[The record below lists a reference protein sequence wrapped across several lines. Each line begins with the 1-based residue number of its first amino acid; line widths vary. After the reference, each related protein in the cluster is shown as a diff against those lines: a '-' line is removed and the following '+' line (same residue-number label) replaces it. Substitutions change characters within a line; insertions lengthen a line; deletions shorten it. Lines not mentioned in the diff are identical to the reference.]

1 MMYPGKEA
9 ETVVETRSRMYDK
22 QKQKA
27 SSSLIPDPASLHQHL
42 QRARLQTIIWTQS
55 GEQNIEYPEP
65 TEYGWI
71 EKDGLKPH
79 WFDGPQ
85 LPPSLTNEGRKR
97 KRKETTINYDADTEE
112 SDAEQPPPKKPVRRE
127 QTLQGNDC

>member
-1 MMYPGKEA
+1 MYPGKEA

-42 QRARLQTIIWTQS
+42 QRARLQTIIWTQT

-79 WFDGPQ
+79 WLDGPQ
-85 LPPSLTNEGRKR
+85 LPPSLTNKGRKR
-97 KRKETTINYDADTEE
+97 KRKETTVNYDADTEE